1 MKANRLLTVTV
12 AVLGAVWCLA
22 DELDDLFPRSNKV
35 VADGGGVKITSSELD
50 AAVMFAL
57 MNSAAEGTPITAEIK
72 SLKKQLMHE
81 LVFSRLAAVRATQ
94 NDRSQAYTRAK
105 ETYNNQ
111 LAGYTRA
118 KTFNLRV
125 AAMGIS
131 TNAYRKRL
139 YDEALARAVMERELT
154 SKIDITEGQCR
165 KFYED
170 NKGNWTEPDQVRV
183 QHVLLATM
191 NPATGLELSEAD
203 KARKRQV
210 AEHVRNLA
218 MQKQK
223 FADLVLNFSEDPGTR
238 RAGGEYTFARGVM
251 APEFE
256 RVSFALQI
264 NQVSRVVETQFG
276 YHVIRMVQRIPQ
288 KVKPFI
294 ELQKE
299 IRKHLAEQE
308 ASVRLPAYYKQ
319 LREAVGVKVTLGD

>member
-1 MKANRLLTVTV
+1 MKVNRLLAVIV
-12 AVLGAVWCLA
+12 AILGTIWMPA
-22 DELDDLFPRSNKV
+22 DELDDLFPKSNKV
-35 VADGGGVKITSSELD
+35 VAEGGGVKVFRLELD
-50 AAVMFAL
+50 AAVKFAL
-57 MNSAAEGTPITAEIK
+57 MNAAAEDAPITADIG
-72 SLKKQLMHE
+72 SLEEQLLHE
-81 LVFSRLAAVRATQ
+81 LVFSRLADMRATQ

-139 YDEALARAVMERELT
+139 YDEALARAVMQRELT
-154 SKIDITEGQCR
+154 SKIEITEGQCR
-165 KFYED
+165 KFYQD
-170 NKGNWTEPDQVRV
+170 NKVNWTEPEQVRV

-203 KARKRQV
+203 KVRKLQV

-238 RAGGEYTFARGVM
+238 RSGGEYTFARGMM

-256 RVSFALQI
+256 RVSFALQV
-264 NQVSRVVETQFG
+264 NQISRVVETQFG
-276 YHVIRMVQRIPQ
+276 YHIIRMVQRIPK

-294 ELQKE
+294 EMQKG
-299 IRKHLAEQE
+299 IRTYLGQQE
-308 ASVRLPAYYKQ
+308 ASARLPVYYKKI
-319 LREAVGVKVTLGD
+319 REGAGVKVTLGD

>member
-1 MKANRLLTVTV
+1 MKVNRLLAVIV
-12 AVLGAVWCLA
+12 AILGTIWMPA

-35 VADGGGVKITSSELD
+35 VAEGGGVKIFRLELD
-50 AAVMFAL
+50 AAVKFAL
-57 MNSAAEGTPITAEIK
+57 MNAAAEDTPIAADIG
-72 SLKKQLMHE
+72 SLEEQLLHE
-81 LVFSRLAAVRATQ
+81 LVFSRLADMRATQ

-139 YDEALARAVMERELT
+139 YDEALARAVMQRELT
-154 SKIDITEGQCR
+154 STIEITEGQCR
-165 KFYED
+165 KFYQD
-170 NKGNWTEPDQVRV
+170 NKISWTEPEQVRV

-191 NPATGLELSEAD
+191 NPTTGLELSETD
-203 KARKRQV
+203 KVRKLQV

-223 FADLVLNFSEDPGTR
+223 FTDLVLNFSEDPGTR
-238 RAGGEYTFARGVM
+238 RSGGEYTFARGRM

-256 RVSFALQI
+256 RVSFALQV
-264 NQVSRVVETQFG
+264 NQISRVVETQFG

-294 ELQKE
+294 EMQKE
-299 IRKHLAEQE
+299 IRTYLGEQE
-308 ASVRLPAYYKQ
+308 ASARLPVYYKKI
-319 LREAVGVKVTLGD
+319 RESAGVKVTLGD

>member
-1 MKANRLLTVTV
+1 MKVNRLLAVIV
-12 AVLGAVWCLA
+12 AILGTIWMPA
-22 DELDDLFPRSNKV
+22 DELDDLFPKSNKV
-35 VADGGGVKITSSELD
+35 VAEGGGVKVFRLELD
-50 AAVMFAL
+50 AAVKFAL
-57 MNSAAEGTPITAEIK
+57 MNAAAEDAPITADIG
-72 SLKKQLMHE
+72 SLEEQLLHE
-81 LVFSRLAAVRATQ
+81 LVFSRLADMRATQ

-139 YDEALARAVMERELT
+139 YDEALARAVMQRELT
-154 SKIDITEGQCR
+154 SKIEITEGQCR
-165 KFYED
+165 KFYQD
-170 NKGNWTEPDQVRV
+170 NKVNWTEPEQVRV

-203 KARKRQV
+203 KVRKLQV

-238 RAGGEYTFARGVM
+238 RSGGEYTFARGMM

-256 RVSFALQI
+256 RVSFALQV
-264 NQVSRVVETQFG
+264 NQISRVVETQFG
-276 YHVIRMVQRIPQ
+276 YHIIRMVQRIPK

-294 ELQKE
+294 EMQKE
-299 IRKHLAEQE
+299 IRTYLGQQE
-308 ASVRLPAYYKQ
+308 ASARLPVYYKKI
-319 LREAVGVKVTLGD
+319 REGAGVKVTLGD

>member
-1 MKANRLLTVTV
+1 MKAHHLLTVIV
-12 AVLGAVWCLA
+12 AVLGVGWGLA
-22 DELDDLFPRSNKV
+22 DELDDLFPKSSKV
-35 VADGGGVKITSSELD
+35 IAVGRGVKVTRLELD
-50 AAVMFAL
+50 AAVKFSL
-57 MNSAAEGTPITAEIK
+57 MNAAAEDAPITSDIR
-72 SLKKQLMHE
+72 SLEEQLLHE
-81 LVFSRLAAVRATQ
+81 LVFSRLADIRATQ
-94 NDRSQAYTRAK
+94 NDRSQAYTLAK

-111 LAGYTRA
+111 LTGYTRA

-131 TNAYRKRL
+131 TNVYRKRL

-154 SKIDITEGQCR
+154 SKIKITEGQCR

-170 NKGNWTEPDQVRV
+170 NKGNWSEPEQVRV

-223 FADLVLNFSEDPGTR
+223 FTDLVLNFSEDPGTR

-256 RVSFALQI
+256 RVSFALQV
-264 NQVSRVVETQFG
+264 NQISRVVETQFG
-276 YHVIRMVQRIPQ
+276 YHVIRMVQRIPR

-308 ASVRLPAYYKQ
+308 ASVRLPAYYKK
-319 LREAVGVKVTLGD
+319 LREGAGVKVTLDE

>member
-1 MKANRLLTVTV
+1 MKANLLLMVIV
-12 AVLGAVWCLA
+12 VVLGTEWCLA
-22 DELDDLFPRSNKV
+22 DELDDLFPKSSKV
-35 VADGGGVKITSSELD
+35 VADGNGVKITSSELD
-50 AAVMFAL
+50 AALMLSL
-57 MNSAAEGTPITAEIK
+57 MNSSAEGVPITAEMK
-72 SLKKQLMHE
+72 SLEKQLLHE

-170 NKGNWTEPDQVRV
+170 NKGNWTVPEQVRV

-203 KARKRQV
+203 KTRKRQM

-218 MQKQK
+218 LQKQK
-223 FADLVLNFSEDPGTR
+223 FTDLVLNFSEDPGTR

-251 APEFE
+251 SPEFE
-256 RVSFALQI
+256 RVSFALQV
-264 NQVSRVVETQFG
+264 NQISRVVETQFG
-276 YHVIRMVQRIPQ
+276 YHVIRMAQRIPK
-288 KVKPFI
+288 KVRPFI

-308 ASVRLPAYYKQ
+308 ASVRLPVYYKK
-319 LREAVGVKVTLGD
+319 LRDGAGVKVTLGD

>member
-1 MKANRLLTVTV
+1 
-12 AVLGAVWCLA
+12 
-22 DELDDLFPRSNKV
+22 
-35 VADGGGVKITSSELD
+35 
-50 AAVMFAL
+50 
-57 MNSAAEGTPITAEIK
+57 
-72 SLKKQLMHE
+72 
-81 LVFSRLAAVRATQ
+81 
-94 NDRSQAYTRAK
+94 
-105 ETYNNQ
+105 
-111 LAGYTRA
+111 
-118 KTFNLRV
+118 
-125 AAMGIS
+125 
-131 TNAYRKRL
+131 
-139 YDEALARAVMERELT
+139 MERELT

-170 NKGNWTEPDQVRV
+170 NKGNWTEPEQVRV

-191 NPATGLELSEAD
+191 NPGTGLELSEAD

-218 MQKQK
+218 MQNQK
-223 FADLVLNFSEDPGTR
+223 FTDLVLNFSEDPGTR

-288 KVKPFI
+288 KVKSFI

-308 ASVRLPAYYKQ
+308 TSARLPVYYKK
-319 LREAVGVKVTLGD
+319 LREGAGVKVTLGD

>member
-1 MKANRLLTVTV
+1 MKVNRLLAVIV
-12 AVLGAVWCLA
+12 AILGTIWMPA
-22 DELDDLFPRSNKV
+22 DDLDDLFPKSNKV
-35 VADGGGVKITSSELD
+35 VAEGGGVKVFRLELD
-50 AAVMFAL
+50 AAVKFAL
-57 MNSAAEGTPITAEIK
+57 MNAAAEDAPITADIG
-72 SLKKQLMHE
+72 SLEEQLLHE
-81 LVFSRLAAVRATQ
+81 LVFSRLADMRATQ

-139 YDEALARAVMERELT
+139 YDEALARAVMQRELT
-154 SKIDITEGQCR
+154 SKIEITEGQCR
-165 KFYED
+165 KFYQD
-170 NKGNWTEPDQVRV
+170 NKVNWTEPEQVRV

-203 KARKRQV
+203 KVRKLQV

-238 RAGGEYTFARGVM
+238 RSGGEYTFARGMM

-256 RVSFALQI
+256 RVSFALQV
-264 NQVSRVVETQFG
+264 NQISRVVETQFG
-276 YHVIRMVQRIPQ
+276 YHIIRMVQRIPK

-294 ELQKE
+294 EMQKE
-299 IRKHLAEQE
+299 IRTYLGQQE
-308 ASVRLPAYYKQ
+308 ASARLPVYYKKI
-319 LREAVGVKVTLGD
+319 REGAGVKVTLGD